1 MVDFKEAAKKIKE
14 EAEKNLKR
22 GAVLTVGLASA
33 MTMGVSRENKEPQN
47 IQNETKPEHHITQ
60 ENTKPDK
67 DERTIT
73 FDEAQQLMDTP
84 QVQLS
89 PEAEISPDTIQS
101 DTPVKEDIAPELTPD
116 TIQIVMPAQV
126 TPEIN
131 NEGDTITVQVDG
143 NQASIASNEENPIT
157 IEAGYNEM
165 SIGGHIDDI
174 NMESTIR
181 PGSVELNAEDG
192 NGTHIS
198 AQLRGNKIE
207 STISFDDEDTYTIN
221 ANLRTGK
228 LDHTSQL
235 YGENGRTS
243 YDGRSLTLVNE
254 SFYEDQELHERETFE
269 YSAEGLR
276 YTIEDS
282 DERIVDEYSGM
293 DSSTGMYK
301 RTTYDKIEHTT
312 TVEYGYAGSEPIN
325 KEDPNYA
332 QMERDYKQTCRDNKE
347 ANKQEWQR
355 LKQGPEAT
363 LNAMRETASA
373 MRDTNREALR
383 AGNRLNKNKEQTTI
397 QTVMPSTNE
406 TAVKTQDNHQKNTA
420 QKIMG
425 LRGVGNK
432 KSNIKSSDNNT
443 QHNEIT
449 DAIKTKIS
457 QKIFE

>member
-1 MVDFKEAAKKIKE
+1 MKVRKMVDFKEAAKKIKE

-67 DERTIT
+67 DEKTIT
-73 FDEAQQLMDTP
+73 FDEAQQLMDNP
-84 QVQLS
+84 QFQSS

-101 DTPVKEDIAPELTPD
+101 DTPVKEDIAPEL
-116 TIQIVMPAQV
+116 

-181 PGSVELNAEDG
+181 PGSVELNAEYG
-192 NGTHIS
+192 NGTHVS

-207 STISFDDEDTYTIN
+207 STISLDDEDTYTIN

-254 SFYEDQELHERETFE
+254 SFYENQELHERETFE

-293 DSSTGMYK
+293 DGSTGMYK
-301 RTTYDKIEHTT
+301 RTTYDKIKHTT
-312 TVEYGYAGSEPIN
+312 TLEYGYAGSEPIN

-363 LNAMRETASA
+363 LNAMRETVSA
-373 MRDTNREALR
+373 MRDTSREALR
-383 AGNRLNKNKEQTTI
+383 AGNRLNKNKEQATI
-397 QTVMPSTNE
+397 QTVLPSTNE
-406 TAVKTQDNHQKNTA
+406 TAVKTQDNHQKNIA

-432 KSNIKSSDNNT
+432 KSNIKSSNNNT

-457 QKIFE
+457 QKVFE

>member
-1 MVDFKEAAKKIKE
+1 MVDFKETAKKIKE

-73 FDEAQQLMDTP
+73 FDEAQQLMDNP
-84 QVQLS
+84 QFQSS

-101 DTPVKEDIAPELTPD
+101 DTPVKEDIAPEL
-116 TIQIVMPAQV
+116 

-181 PGSVELNAEDG
+181 PGSVELNAEYG

-207 STISFDDEDTYTIN
+207 STISLDDEDTYTIN

-254 SFYEDQELHERETFE
+254 SFYENQELHERETFE

-293 DSSTGMYK
+293 DGSTGMYK
-301 RTTYDKIEHTT
+301 RTTYDKIKHTT
-312 TVEYGYAGSEPIN
+312 TLEYGYAGSEPIN

-363 LNAMRETASA
+363 LNAMRETVSA

-397 QTVMPSTNE
+397 QTVLPSTNE
-406 TAVKTQDNHQKNTA
+406 TAVKTQDNHQKNIA

-432 KSNIKSSDNNT
+432 KSNIKSSNNNT

-457 QKIFE
+457 QKVFE

>member
-1 MVDFKEAAKKIKE
+1 
-14 EAEKNLKR
+14 
-22 GAVLTVGLASA
+22 
-33 MTMGVSRENKEPQN
+33 
-47 IQNETKPEHHITQ
+47 
-60 ENTKPDK
+60 
-67 DERTIT
+67 
-73 FDEAQQLMDTP
+73 
-84 QVQLS
+84 
-89 PEAEISPDTIQS
+89 
-101 DTPVKEDIAPELTPD
+101 
-116 TIQIVMPAQV
+116 
-126 TPEIN
+126 
-131 NEGDTITVQVDG
+131 
-143 NQASIASNEENPIT
+143 
-157 IEAGYNEM
+157 
-165 SIGGHIDDI
+165 
-174 NMESTIR
+174 
-181 PGSVELNAEDG
+181 
-192 NGTHIS
+192 
-198 AQLRGNKIE
+198 
-207 STISFDDEDTYTIN
+207 
-221 ANLRTGK
+221 
-228 LDHTSQL
+228 
-235 YGENGRTS
+235 
-243 YDGRSLTLVNE
+243 
-254 SFYEDQELHERETFE
+254 
-269 YSAEGLR
+269 
-276 YTIEDS
+276 
-282 DERIVDEYSGM
+282 M

-301 RTTYDKIEHTT
+301 RTTYDKIEPTT

-332 QMERDYKQTCRDNKE
+332 QMERDYKHTCRDNKE

>member
-1 MVDFKEAAKKIKE
+1 MKVRKMVDFKEAAKKIKE

-73 FDEAQQLMDTP
+73 FDEAQQLMDNP
-84 QVQLS
+84 QFQSS

-101 DTPVKEDIAPELTPD
+101 DTPVKEDIAPEL
-116 TIQIVMPAQV
+116 

-165 SIGGHIDDI
+165 RIGGHIDDI

-181 PGSVELNAEDG
+181 PGSVELNAEYG

-207 STISFDDEDTYTIN
+207 STISLDDEDTYTIN

-254 SFYEDQELHERETFE
+254 SFYENQELHERETFE

-293 DSSTGMYK
+293 DGSTGMYK
-301 RTTYDKIEHTT
+301 RTTYDKIKHTT
-312 TVEYGYAGSEPIN
+312 TLEYGYAGSEPIN

-363 LNAMRETASA
+363 LNAMRETVSA

-383 AGNRLNKNKEQTTI
+383 AGNRLNKNKEQATI
-397 QTVMPSTNE
+397 QTVLPSTNE
-406 TAVKTQDNHQKNTA
+406 TAVKTQDNHQKNIA

-432 KSNIKSSDNNT
+432 KSNIKSSNNNT

-457 QKIFE
+457 QKVFE

>member
-67 DERTIT
+67 DEKTIT
-73 FDEAQQLMDTP
+73 FDEAQQLMDNP
-84 QVQLS
+84 QFQSS

-101 DTPVKEDIAPELTPD
+101 DTPVKEDIAPEL
-116 TIQIVMPAQV
+116 

-181 PGSVELNAEDG
+181 PGSVELNAEYG
-192 NGTHIS
+192 NGTHVS

-207 STISFDDEDTYTIN
+207 STISLDDEDTYTIN

-254 SFYEDQELHERETFE
+254 SFYENQELHERETFE

-293 DSSTGMYK
+293 DGSTGMYK
-301 RTTYDKIEHTT
+301 RTTYDKIKHTT
-312 TVEYGYAGSEPIN
+312 TLEYGYAGSEPIN
-325 KEDPNYA
+325 KENPNYA

-363 LNAMRETASA
+363 LNAMRETVSA

-397 QTVMPSTNE
+397 QTVLPSTNE
-406 TAVKTQDNHQKNTA
+406 TAVKTQDNHQKNIA

-432 KSNIKSSDNNT
+432 KSNIKSSNNNT

-457 QKIFE
+457 QKVFE

>member
-1 MVDFKEAAKKIKE
+1 MKVRKMVDFKETAKKIKE

-73 FDEAQQLMDTP
+73 FDEAQQLMDNP
-84 QVQLS
+84 QFQSS

-101 DTPVKEDIAPELTPD
+101 DTPVKEDIAPEL
-116 TIQIVMPAQV
+116 

-181 PGSVELNAEDG
+181 PGSVELNAEYG

-207 STISFDDEDTYTIN
+207 STISLDDEDTYTIN

-254 SFYEDQELHERETFE
+254 SFYENQELHERETFE

-293 DSSTGMYK
+293 DGSTGMYK
-301 RTTYDKIEHTT
+301 RTTYDKIKHTT
-312 TVEYGYAGSEPIN
+312 TLEYGYAGSEPIN

-363 LNAMRETASA
+363 LNAMRETVSA

-397 QTVMPSTNE
+397 QTVLPSTNE
-406 TAVKTQDNHQKNTA
+406 TAVKTQDNHQKNIA

-432 KSNIKSSDNNT
+432 KSNIKSSNNNT

-457 QKIFE
+457 QKVFE